1 MPRRKQQ
8 APKRAAGYAQEEVL
22 KEEEEIKEEEEEEE
36 DSGSVAQHQS
46 SNDTGTDEELETGP
60 EQKGYFSCQ
69 NSPGSHLSNQDAEN
83 ESLLSDASDQVSD
96 VKSVCGRDVS
106 DKKANTHPKLPSE
119 PHNCMDKMT
128 AVYANIL
135 SDSYWSGLGLG
146 FKLSN
151 SERRNCDTRN
161 SSGKNDFDWHQ
172 DALSKSLQQNL
183 PSRDRKSVV

>member
-22 KEEEEIKEEEEEEE
+22 KEEEEIKEEEEEDE
-36 DSGSVAQHQS
+36 DSGSVAQHQG

-96 VKSVCGRDVS
+96 IKRLQPRCPRQES
-106 DKKANTHPKLPSE
+106 KPSCQASQRT
-119 PHNCMDKMT
+119 P
-128 AVYANIL
+128 
-135 SDSYWSGLGLG
+135 
-146 FKLSN
+146 
-151 SERRNCDTRN
+151 
-161 SSGKNDFDWHQ
+161 
-172 DALSKSLQQNL
+172 
-183 PSRDRKSVV
+183 